1 MCKENQGRD
10 GVGNE
15 VLRWGVLEDIE
26 EKTTYQVKLKEIKR
40 TRRRKIHLSMDKR
53 E

>member
-26 EKTTYQVKLKEIKR
+26 EKTTYQVKLKEIKKQ
-40 TRRRKIHLSMDKR
+40 RRRKIHLRMDKR